1 MGSSSCLEFKNVDPI
16 ESTQPKISITKS
28 FTSLE
33 EAEENKIKSN
43 LFKLHNKL
51 RQQYNS
57 PPLTQNNE
65 LNEKADEYA
74 LNIIQNKND
83 DENIYSGKIYGENI
97 IITNTKDENLIFS
110 KWEEEAK
117 SYDFTKNKLVKEA
130 SHFTQIIWKE
140 TKQIG
145 IGFSS
150 DEDKKK
156 YCVVV
161 LFDPPGNTL
170 GEFAK
175 NVTN

>member
-1 MGSSSCLEFKNVDPI
+1 MGCSSCCDTNNVDPI
-16 ESTQPKISITKS
+16 ESTQPRIAVTKS

-83 DENIYSGKIYGENI
+83 DENICGGKIYGENI
-97 IITNTKDENLIFS
+97 IITIQ
-110 KWEEEAK
+110 
-117 SYDFTKNKLVKEA
+117 KLK
-130 SHFTQIIWKE
+130 I
-140 TKQIG
+140 
-145 IGFSS
+145 
-150 DEDKKK
+150 
-156 YCVVV
+156 
-161 LFDPPGNTL
+161 
-170 GEFAK
+170 
-175 NVTN
+175 